1 MIFQLLKVNKIASEC
16 KFKIFLDQMTQIVIA
31 FLNICETQGRF
42 KIIIC
47 KTQGRIKNRTG
58 LSNLVWRDS
67 TFTVDIVSPRR
78 DKMSHIKDNL
88 LLLSEVI
95 V

>member
-1 MIFQLLKVNKIASEC
+1 
-16 KFKIFLDQMTQIVIA
+16 MTQIVIA
-31 FLNICETQGRF
+31 FLNICETQGRI

-47 KTQGRIKNRTG
+47 KTQGRIKNCTG

-67 TFTVDIVSPRR
+67 TFTSVVIVSPRR

-95 V
+95 D